1 MARCEGPMSFEQRWK
16 MRLHLSSNIDCRE
29 EREREIGYRRYPDDK
44 RRRKWKI
51 YNKKI
56 NNKAR
61 GTTRDQMFV
70 FFFRNV
76 QDYSLRWFNIYWCL
90 RGLEFDED
98 MKWRAAE
105 GMRRQRRS
113 VSPEF
118 SLYVFALS
126 PSRRWERSKS
136 GVRAKIPT
144 AAAAIQAQTRRNI
157 FINNSKN

>member
-56 NNKAR
+56 NNKAS

-70 FFFRNV
+70 FFSEMYKTTRYDGSTSTDVCEDSSSTKTWSDGRRRGCAVSADPSLQSSPFTSLL
-76 QDYSLRWFNIYWCL
+76 SLRL
-90 RGLEFDED
+90 GDGREV
-98 MKWRAAE
+98 KAA
-105 GMRRQRRS
+105 S
-113 VSPEF
+113 APK
-118 SLYVFALS
+118 YPPPP
-126 PSRRWERSKS
+126 PSRRKQ
-136 GVRAKIPT
+136 GGT
-144 AAAAIQAQTRRNI
+144 YL
-157 FINNSKN
+157 